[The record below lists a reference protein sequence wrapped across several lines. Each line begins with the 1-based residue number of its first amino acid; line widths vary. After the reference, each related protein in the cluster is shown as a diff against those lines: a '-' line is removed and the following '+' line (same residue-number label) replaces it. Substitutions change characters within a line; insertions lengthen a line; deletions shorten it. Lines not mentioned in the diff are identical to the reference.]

1 MMKKAILPLRPCAL
15 LVSCLMAGLAQA
27 QTISITGD
35 STPAGEMGASYD
47 TARIIVGNTSAGAL
61 DVRGGGKLTSAEV
74 FLGLASGGNGTATV
88 DGPGSSWI
96 MASPIFYHSLIVGQ
110 EGNSATLRI
119 TNGGSVSNN
128 KALTMPSYLDR
139 NSLIEVDGANS
150 ILSNDGHCALG
161 GSNTTAM
168 RITNGGVVRCGE
180 HGVMGYGSVTLSG
193 AGSKWVMGTDM
204 YVAGSYDMHPT
215 LNIGEGSAVD
225 IGGTMEVPSFVDAT
239 VSTSATINIEGSTTP
254 GALTASSLV
263 FSPNESGVLNFN
275 HSDTSGNYQF
285 ATPMTGPG
293 KVYVLNGGTT
303 TLTGNNSNTGGT
315 SVTEG
320 TLRAGSATA
329 LSSATAF
336 SIGTNGT
343 LDTGTFSPTLSS
355 LHHGGTVTM
364 LAGGTS
370 STLTVSGEY
379 YGHLG
384 SIALNT
390 VLGDSSSASQK
401 LIVNG
406 DAMGVTT
413 LNITNLGGAGAQTT
427 GNGILVVQVAG
438 TSFGNFE
445 LPEPGFIEAGGF
457 RYSLAKVGNN
467 WYLQSEEQLE
477 AAAPAAS
484 VACDPSELNGAD
496 TLVAT
501 CKVSLSVAAT
511 ADLPI
516 NLTLPATHPRYTTTC
531 SSPITVPANATEA
544 SCTITAVASEGANG
558 ADVTAVL
565 AIAPPTVA
573 DAYTVTG
580 PAAEVV
586 IKAVEGRDGGGGDN
600 GGGDNGGG
608 AVPHKVPT
616 MGAAGL
622 MAMASILSLLG
633 LRRVRKDR
641 TAV

>member
-1 MMKKAILPLRPCAL
+1 
-15 LVSCLMAGLAQA
+15 
-27 QTISITGD
+27 
-35 STPAGEMGASYD
+35 
-47 TARIIVGNTSAGAL
+47 
-61 DVRGGGKLTSAEV
+61 
-74 FLGLASGGNGTATV
+74 
-88 DGPGSSWI
+88 
-96 MASPIFYHSLIVGQ
+96 
-110 EGNSATLRI
+110 
-119 TNGGSVSNN
+119 
-128 KALTMPSYLDR
+128 MPNYLDR

-150 ILSNDGHCALG
+150 ILSNDGHCAIG

-215 LNIGEGSAVD
+215 LNIGDGSAVE
-225 IGGTMEVPSFVDAT
+225 IGGTMLLPSFDDGTISAT
-239 VSTSATINIEGSTTP
+239 VNIEGSTTP
-254 GALTASSLV
+254 GALTAASLV
-263 FSPNESGVLNFN
+263 FSPNEAGVINFN

-293 KVYVLNGGTT
+293 RVYVRGGGTT
-303 TLTGNNSNTGGT
+303 TLTGNNSYTGPT
-315 SVTEG
+315 SVTES

-329 LSSATAF
+329 LSSSSGF
-336 SIGTNGT
+336 SIGNLGT
-343 LDTGTFSPTLSS
+343 LDTGSFSPTLSS
-355 LHHGGTVTM
+355 LHTAGAVTM

-370 STLTVSGEY
+370 SNLTISGDY
-379 YGHLG
+379 YGHGG
-384 SIALNT
+384 SMALNT
-390 VLGDSSSASQK
+390 VLGDSSAASQK

-406 DAMGVTT
+406 NAMGVTT

-438 TSFGNFE
+438 TSFGDFE
-445 LPEPGFIEAGGF
+445 LPEPGYIQAGGF

-484 VACDPSELNGAD
+484 VVCDPSELNGAEG
-496 TLVAT
+496 LVAT
-501 CKVSLSVAAT
+501 CKVSLSAAAT

-544 SCTITAVASEGANG
+544 SCTITAAASEG

-580 PAAEVV
+580 PAAEVL
-586 IKAVEGRDGGGGDN
+586 IKAVEGREGGGGDN

-641 TAV
+641 TPV

>member
-61 DVRGGGKLTSAEV
+61 DVRGGGKLTSTDV
-74 FLGLASGGNGTATV
+74 FLGIAEGSNGTAVV
-88 DGPGSSWI
+88 DGTGSSWVI
-96 MASPIFYHSLIVGQ
+96 NAPFDVGLIIGQGQSSGSLK
-110 EGNSATLRI
+110 I
-119 TNGGSVSNN
+119 TNGASVTNN
-128 KALTMPSYLDR
+128 KNLTASNAPESIALIGVDGTNSALTNNGRCLMG
-139 NSLIEVDGANS
+139 GA
-150 ILSNDGHCALG
+150 D
-161 GSNTTAM
+161 TTTLQ
-168 RITNGGVVRCGE
+168 ITNGGVVRCGLN
-180 HGVMGYGSVTLSG
+180 GAVGFGSATLSG
-193 AGSKWVMGTDM
+193 AGSKWMIGTDLYM
-204 YVAGSYDMHPT
+204 AGANDMHST
-215 LNIGEGSAVD
+215 LNIGEGSVVE
-225 IGGTMEVPSFVDAT
+225 IGGTAEVPSFADAT
-239 VSTSATINIEGSTTP
+239 ISTSATINIEGSTTP
-254 GALTASSLV
+254 GALAAASLL
-263 FSPNESGVLNFN
+263 FGPNEAGVLNFN

-303 TLTGNNSNTGGT
+303 TLTGNNSYTGAT

-390 VLGDSSSASQK
+390 VLGDSSAASQK

-406 DAMGVTT
+406 NAMGLTT

-438 TSFGNFE
+438 TSFGDFE
-445 LPEPGFIEAGGF
+445 LPEPGYIEAGGF

-484 VACDPSELNGAD
+484 VVCDPSELNGAD

-501 CKVSLSVAAT
+501 CKVSLSAAAT

-544 SCTITAVASEGANG
+544 SCTITAVASGGADG

-586 IKAVEGRDGGGGDN
+586 IKAVEGREGGGGDN

-616 MGAAGL
+616 MGAVGL

>member
-15 LVSCLMAGLAQA
+15 LVSCFIAGLAQA

-35 STPAGEMGASYD
+35 SSPAGEMGASYD

-61 DVRGGGKLTSAEV
+61 DIRGGGKLTSTDV
-74 FLGLASGGNGTATV
+74 FLGIAEGGNGTAVV
-88 DGPGSSWI
+88 DGSGSSWVI
-96 MASPIFYHSLIVGQ
+96 NGPFDVGLVIGQGQGSGSLK
-110 EGNSATLRI
+110 I
-119 TNGGSVSNN
+119 TNGASVTNN
-128 KALTMPSYLDR
+128 KSLTASNAPESIA
-139 NSLIEVDGANS
+139 LIEVDGANS
-150 ILSNDGHCALG
+150 ALSNNGRCLMG
-161 GSNTTAM
+161 GSNTTTLQ
-168 RITNGGVVRCGE
+168 ITNGGVVQCALNGRIGF
-180 HGVMGYGSVTLSG
+180 GSAALAG
-193 AGSKWVMGTDM
+193 AGSKWVIGTDLYM
-204 YVAGSYDMHPT
+204 AGATDMHST
-215 LNIGEGSAVD
+215 LNIGEGSAVE
-225 IGGTMEVPSFVDAT
+225 IGGTAEVPSFSDGT
-239 VSTSATINIEGSTTP
+239 TPTSATVNIEGSTTP
-254 GALTASSLV
+254 GALAAASLL
-263 FSPNESGVLNFN
+263 FGPNEAGVLNFN

-293 KVYVLNGGTT
+293 RVYVRGGGTT
-303 TLTGNNSNTGGT
+303 TLTGNNSYTGPT
-315 SVTEG
+315 SVTES

-329 LSSATAF
+329 LSSSSGF
-336 SIGTNGT
+336 SIATTGT
-343 LDTGTFSPTLSS
+343 LDTGSFSPTLSS
-355 LHHGGTVTM
+355 LHNAGTVTM

-370 STLTVSGEY
+370 STLTISGDY
-379 YGHLG
+379 FGHG
-384 SIALNT
+384 SILELNT
-390 VLGDSSSASQK
+390 VLGDSSAASQK

-406 DAMGVTT
+406 NAMGLTT

-438 TSFGNFE
+438 TSFGDFE
-445 LPEPGFIEAGGF
+445 LPEPGYIQAGGF

-484 VACDPSELNGAD
+484 VVCDPSELNGAD

-501 CKVSLSVAAT
+501 CKVSLSAAAT

-580 PAAEVV
+580 PAAEVL
-586 IKAVEGRDGGGGDN
+586 IKAVEGREGGGGDN
-600 GGGDNGGG
+600 GDGDNGGG

>member
-61 DVRGGGKLTSAEV
+61 DVRGGGKLTSTDV
-74 FLGLASGGNGTATV
+74 FLGIAEGSNGTAVV
-88 DGPGSSWI
+88 DGTGSSWVI
-96 MASPIFYHSLIVGQ
+96 NAPFDVGLIIGQ
-110 EGNSATLRI
+110 GRGSGSLRI
-119 TNGGSVSNN
+119 TNGASVTNN
-128 KALTMPSYLDR
+128 KSLTAS
-139 NSLIEVDGANS
+139 NSPESIALIEVDGANS
-150 ILSNDGHCALG
+150 TL
-161 GSNTTAM
+161 
-168 RITNGGVVRCGE
+168 TNGGLCAMGGSDTSTMRISNGGMVRCG
-180 HGVMGYGSVTLSG
+180 GIGSIGFGSATLAG
-193 AGSKWVMGTDM
+193 AGSKWVIGTDLYM
-204 YVAGSYDMHPT
+204 AGSTDMHST
-215 LNIGEGSAVD
+215 LNIGEGSAVEM
-225 IGGTMEVPSFVDAT
+225 GGTMEVPSFADAT
-239 VSTSATINIEGSTTP
+239 IPTSAIVNIEGSTTP

-293 KVYVLNGGTT
+293 KVYVLGGGTT
-303 TLTGNNSNTGGT
+303 TLTGNNSYTGAT

-445 LPEPGFIEAGGF
+445 LPEPGYIQAGGF

-484 VACDPSELNGAD
+484 VVCDPSELNGAD
-496 TLVAT
+496 SLVAT
-501 CKVSLSVAAT
+501 CKVSLSVADT

-531 SSPITVPANATEA
+531 SSPITVPSNATEA
-544 SCTITAVASEGANG
+544 SCTITAVASGGADG

-573 DAYTVTG
+573 DAYTITG

-586 IKAVEGRDGGGGDN
+586 IKAVEGREGGGGDN

>member
-47 TARIIVGNTSAGAL
+47 TAEIVVGNTSAGAL
-61 DVRGGGKLTSAEV
+61 DIRGGGKLTSANV
-74 FLGLASGGNGTATV
+74 RLGQAPGGNGTATI
-88 DGPGSSWI
+88 DGPGSSWVI
-96 MASPIFYHSLIVGQ
+96 TTPFDVGLNIGQGQGSGSLK
-110 EGNSATLRI
+110 I
-119 TNGGSVSNN
+119 TNGASVTNN
-128 KALTMPSYLDR
+128 KSMRASSAP
-139 NSLIEVDGANS
+139 NSIALIEVDGANS
-150 ILSNDGHCALG
+150 ALTSNGRCLWG
-161 GSNTTAM
+161 GSDTTTLQ
-168 RITNGGVVRCGE
+168 ITNGGVVRCGLN
-180 HGVMGYGSVTLSG
+180 GAVGFGSATLAG
-193 AGSKWVMGTDM
+193 AGSKWVIGTDLYM
-204 YVAGSYDMHPT
+204 AGANDMHSA
-215 LNIGEGSAVD
+215 LNIGEGSVVE
-225 IGGTMEVPSFVDAT
+225 IGGTAEVPSADGT
-239 VSTSATINIEGSTTP
+239 TPTSATVNIEGSTTP

-303 TLTGNNSNTGGT
+303 TLTGNNSNTGFT

-329 LSSATAF
+329 LSSSSGF
-336 SIGTNGT
+336 SIATTGT

-355 LHHGGTVTM
+355 LHTAGAVTM

-370 STLTVSGEY
+370 STLTISGDY
-379 YGHLG
+379 YGHGG
-384 SIALNT
+384 SMALNT
-390 VLGDSSSASQK
+390 VLGDSSAASQK

-406 DAMGVTT
+406 NAMGLTT

-438 TSFGNFE
+438 TSFGDFE
-445 LPEPGFIEAGGF
+445 LPEPGYIEAGGF

-484 VACDPSELNGAD
+484 VVCDPSELNGAD

-501 CKVSLSVAAT
+501 CKVSLSAAAT

-544 SCTITAVASEGANG
+544 SCTITAVASGGADG

-573 DAYTVTG
+573 DAYTITG

-586 IKAVEGRDGGGGDN
+586 IKAVEGREG

>member
-35 STPAGEMGASYD
+35 SSPAGEMGASYD
-47 TARIIVGNTSAGAL
+47 TARIIVGRTGAGAL
-61 DVRGGGKLTSAEV
+61 DVRGGGKLTSTDV
-74 FLGLASGGNGTATV
+74 FLGIAEGGNGTAVV
-88 DGPGSSWI
+88 DGSGSSWVI
-96 MASPIFYHSLIVGQ
+96 TAPLDVGLIIGQ
-110 EGNSATLRI
+110 GRGSGSLRI
-119 TNGGSVSNN
+119 TNGAAVTNN
-128 KALTMPSYLDR
+128 KSLTASNAQ
-139 NSLIEVDGANS
+139 NSIALIEVDGANS
-150 ILSNDGHCALG
+150 ALSNNGRCLMG
-161 GSNTTAM
+161 GSDTTTLQ
-168 RITNGGVVRCGE
+168 ITNGGVVQCGQN
-180 HGVMGYGSVTLSG
+180 GSIGFGSATLAG
-193 AGSKWVMGTDM
+193 AGSKWVIGTDLYM
-204 YVAGSYDMHPT
+204 TSSTDMHPT
-215 LNIGEGSAVD
+215 LNIGEGSAVE
-225 IGGTMEVPSFVDAT
+225 IGGTMEVPSIADAT
-239 VSTSATINIEGSTTP
+239 VLSRATINIEGSTTP
-254 GALTASSLV
+254 GALTAASLV
-263 FSPNESGVLNFN
+263 FGDNELGVLNFN

-293 KVYVLNGGTT
+293 RVYVLNGGTT
-303 TLTGNNSNTGGT
+303 TLTGNNSYTGPT
-315 SVTEG
+315 SMTEG

-329 LSSATAF
+329 LSSSSGF
-336 SIGTNGT
+336 SIGNLGT
-343 LDTGTFSPTLSS
+343 LDTGSFSPTLSS
-355 LHHGGTVTM
+355 LHNAGTVTM

-370 STLTVSGEY
+370 STLTISGDY
-379 YGHLG
+379 FGHG
-384 SIALNT
+384 SILELNT
-390 VLGDSSSASQK
+390 VLGDSSAASQK

-406 DAMGVTT
+406 NAMGLTT

-438 TSFGNFE
+438 TSFGDFE
-445 LPEPGFIEAGGF
+445 LPEPGYIQAGGF

-484 VACDPSELNGAD
+484 VVCDPSELNGAEG
-496 TLVAT
+496 LVAT
-501 CKVSLSVAAT
+501 CKVSLSAAAT

-544 SCTITAVASEGANG
+544 SCTITAAASEGANG
-558 ADVTAVL
+558 PDVTAVL

-573 DAYTVTG
+573 DAYTITG
-580 PAAEVV
+580 PAAEVL
-586 IKAVEGRDGGGGDN
+586 IKAVEGREGGGDN

-616 MGAAGL
+616 MGAVGL

>member
-15 LVSCLMAGLAQA
+15 LVSCFIAGLAQA

-47 TARIIVGNTSAGAL
+47 TARIIVGRTGAGAL
-61 DVRGGGKLTSAEV
+61 DVRGGGKLTSADV
-74 FLGLASGGNGTATV
+74 FLGLDSGGNGLATV

-96 MASPIFYHSLIVGQ
+96 ISSPVFGHSLIVGQ

-128 KALTMPSYLDR
+128 KALRMSSYLDR

-215 LNIGEGSAVD
+215 LNIGEGSAVE
-225 IGGTMEVPSFVDAT
+225 IGGTMLLPSFDDGT
-239 VSTSATINIEGSTTP
+239 ISATINIEGSTTP
-254 GALTASSLV
+254 GALTAASLV
-263 FSPNESGVLNFN
+263 FGDNERGVLNFN
-275 HSDTSGNYQF
+275 HSDPSGNYQF

-293 KVYVLNGGTT
+293 RVYVRGGGTT
-303 TLTGNNSNTGGT
+303 TMTGNNSYTGPT
-315 SVTEG
+315 SVTES

-329 LSSATAF
+329 LSSSSAF
-336 SIGTNGT
+336 SIGNLGT
-343 LDTGTFSPTLSS
+343 LDTGSFSPTLSS
-355 LHHGGTVTM
+355 LHNAGTVTM

-370 STLTVSGEY
+370 STLTISGDY
-379 YGHLG
+379 HGHG
-384 SIALNT
+384 SILELNT
-390 VLGDSSSASQK
+390 VLGDSSAASQK

-406 DAMGVTT
+406 NAMGLTT

-427 GNGILVVQVAG
+427 GNGILVVEVTG
-438 TSFGNFE
+438 TPFGNFE
-445 LPEPGFIEAGGF
+445 LPEPGFIQAGGF

-477 AAAPAAS
+477 AAGPAAS
-484 VACDPSELNGAD
+484 VVCDPSELNGAD
-496 TLVAT
+496 SQVAT
-501 CKVSLSVAAT
+501 CKVSLSAAAT

-573 DAYTVTG
+573 DAYTITG
-580 PAAEVV
+580 PAAEVL

-641 TAV
+641 TPV

>member
-15 LVSCLMAGLAQA
+15 LVSCFIAGLAQA

-61 DVRGGGKLTSAEV
+61 DVRGGGKLTSTDV
-74 FLGLASGGNGTATV
+74 FLGQAPGGNGTTTV
-88 DGPGSSWI
+88 DGSGSSWVI
-96 MASPIFYHSLIVGQ
+96 NAPFDVGLVIGQGQGSGSLK
-110 EGNSATLRI
+110 I
-119 TNGGSVSNN
+119 TNGASVTNN
-128 KALTMPSYLDR
+128 KSLTAS
-139 NSLIEVDGANS
+139 NSPESIALIEVAGTNS
-150 ILSNDGHCALG
+150 ALTSNGRCLWGRSD
-161 GSNTTAM
+161 TTTVQ
-168 RITNGGVVRCGE
+168 ITNGGVVQCGQN
-180 HGVMGYGSVTLSG
+180 GSIGFGSVTLAG
-193 AGSKWVMGTDM
+193 TGSKWVMGTDLYM
-204 YVAGSYDMHPT
+204 AGATDMHPT
-215 LNIGEGSAVD
+215 LNIGEGSVVE
-225 IGGTMEVPSFVDAT
+225 IGGTMELPSFADGT
-239 VSTSATINIEGSTTP
+239 TPTSATVNIEGSTTP
-254 GALTASSLV
+254 GALAAASLL
-263 FSPNESGVLNFN
+263 FGPNEAGVLNFN

-303 TLTGNNSNTGGT
+303 TLTGNNSYAGGT

-343 LDTGTFSPTLSS
+343 LDTGSFSPTLSS

-384 SIALNT
+384 SMALNT
-390 VLGDSSSASQK
+390 VLGDSSAASQK

-406 DAMGVTT
+406 NAMGLTT

-445 LPEPGFIEAGGF
+445 LPEPGYIEAGGF

-573 DAYTVTG
+573 DAYTITG

-586 IKAVEGRDGGGGDN
+586 IKAVEGREGGGGDN

>member
-1 MMKKAILPLRPCAL
+1 MKKAILPLRPCAL
-15 LVSCLMAGLAQA
+15 LVSCFIAGLAQA

-61 DVRGGGKLTSAEV
+61 DVRGGGKLTSTDV
-74 FLGLASGGNGTATV
+74 FLGIAEGSNGTAVV
-88 DGPGSSWI
+88 DGTGSSWVI
-96 MASPIFYHSLIVGQ
+96 NAPFDVGLIIGQ
-110 EGNSATLRI
+110 GQGSGSLRI
-119 TNGGSVSNN
+119 TNGASVINN
-128 KALTMPSYLDR
+128 KSLTASNAP
-139 NSLIEVDGANS
+139 NSIALIEVDGANS
-150 ILSNDGHCALG
+150 TL
-161 GSNTTAM
+161 
-168 RITNGGVVRCGE
+168 TNGGLCAMGGSDTSTMRISNGGMVRCG
-180 HGVMGYGSVTLSG
+180 GIGRIGFGSATLAG
-193 AGSKWVMGTDM
+193 AGSKWVIGTDLYM
-204 YVAGSYDMHPT
+204 AAATDMHST
-215 LNIGEGSAVD
+215 LNIGEGSVVE
-225 IGGTMEVPSFVDAT
+225 IGGTAEVPSFADAT
-239 VSTSATINIEGSTTP
+239 ISTSATVNIEGSTTP
-254 GALTASSLV
+254 GALAAARLL
-263 FSPNESGVLNFN
+263 FGPNEAGVLNFN

-303 TLTGNNSNTGGT
+303 TLTGNNSYTGGT

-384 SIALNT
+384 SIALNA

-445 LPEPGFIEAGGF
+445 LPEPGYIQAGGF

-484 VACDPSELNGAD
+484 VVCDPSELNGAD

-544 SCTITAVASEGANG
+544 SCTITAAASEGANG

-586 IKAVEGRDGGGGDN
+586 IKAVEGREGGGGDN